1 MNLLLSQLNYQLDAN
16 YLASL
21 RTSFLSLVLLSAST
35 SIKKWLRL
43 LITSRRHSK
52 SSCWKKLLVL
62 FGVCLLM
69 RFTCPE
75 WLIGSLITRLFESLT
90 RRPRVK
96 ILIWYARALIWL
108 IVARWVTRG
117 KLSELLTLNESIEVM
132 NGNPLES
139 FLWAIAAGPS
149 TQDVIDYFCFMP
161 TRRRRTTASL
171 ATLEHFIWSEKLH
184 RVTQKFQRKS
194 LQFVWRSTAMAMLLD
209 TNCVPFDI
217 REGSLL
223 GSLDHY
229 A

>member
-1 MNLLLSQLNYQLDAN
+1 MLYFGAAQEDVPGIQEFQLACGFAFSSVGSATFNEGRMETFVSAGQLPLPEWSTEKLHQHQKFSIGKFTFNEVWVNLLLLQLNYQLDAN

-21 RTSFLSLVLLSAST
+21 RTSFLSLVLLAAST

-43 LITSRRHSK
+43 LITSRRHFESC
-52 SSCWKKLLVL
+52 CWKKLVVQFHELL
-62 FGVCLLM
+62 GVCLLM

-139 FLWAIAAGPS
+139 FL
-149 TQDVIDYFCFMP
+149 
-161 TRRRRTTASL
+161 
-171 ATLEHFIWSEKLH
+171 
-184 RVTQKFQRKS
+184 
-194 LQFVWRSTAMAMLLD
+194 RSPECAE
-209 TNCVPFDI
+209 
-217 REGSLL
+217 R
-223 GSLDHY
+223 
-229 A
+229 

>member
-1 MNLLLSQLNYQLDAN
+1 M
-16 YLASL
+16 
-21 RTSFLSLVLLSAST
+21 

-43 LITSRRHSK
+43 LITSRRHSE
-52 SSCWKKLLVL
+52 SGCWKKLLVL

-75 WLIGSLITRLFESLT
+75 WLIGSLITRHFESLT

-117 KLSELLTLNESIEVM
+117 KLSELLTLNASRSKWWMEIRLRAFSQVR
-132 NGNPLES
+132 
-139 FLWAIAAGPS
+139 WAIAAGAS

-161 TRRRRTTASL
+161 ARGRRTTASL

-184 RVTQKFQRKS
+184 RMTQKFQRKS
-194 LQFVWRSTAMAMLLD
+194 LRFVWRSTAMAMLLD

-217 REGSLL
+217 REGSL
-223 GSLDHY
+223 DHY